1 MDGPDSMAMA
11 TTAPSRITGNT
22 ADDKLPDTSI
32 TKIIIGKSGKD
43 FPEKAAK
50 YQDAKQKLIPGKNR
64 VEDADAP
71 FKRSPHELPDIN
83 VNIALNTPEER
94 QQLDYLSFLEKR
106 GITYKKKLWER
117 RKIRQ
122 ERKNQRRLARLNKSK
137 AGKKKLEEE
146 EEV

>member
-64 VEDADAP
+64 VEDADAQELWNRTGVQEDLSDGELVYEIP
-71 FKRSPHELPDIN
+71 TRNAKFKTELFND
-83 VNIALNTPEER
+83 V
-94 QQLDYLSFLEKR
+94 F
-106 GITYKKKLWER
+106 
-117 RKIRQ
+117 
-122 ERKNQRRLARLNKSK
+122 
-137 AGKKKLEEE
+137 
-146 EEV
+146 